1 MTETSKTRTQ
11 RATCTGGEKAEG
23 EAVSVEA
30 EAAGGAST
38 GTEMIETTM
47 ATKVKRRPSPRRKL
61 WKLGLQ
67 PTSGELGLAAR
78 CLSLEGSWQL
88 P

>member
-1 MTETSKTRTQ
+1 M
-11 RATCTGGEKAEG
+11 GGEKAEG

-38 GTEMIETTM
+38 GTETTETEMIETTM